1 MSEAIPVTLPAA
13 ESLLARSYQQWLAR
27 VAPDL
32 PASLRSAIELLLQA
46 VEAGHVCIRLAPEF
60 TADWDDLITAGND
73 WVGKP
78 GSYTPFVLDDS
89 ERFYLARYWH
99 HEERVAALLR
109 ARAMKM
115 VMPLDAEKLKTDLDG
130 LFEHDPE
137 DRQRLAALL
146 AQFKPL
152 TLVSGGPG
160 TGKTT
165 TVVKMLALL
174 QMQSLNG
181 PQENNNNCHPREG
194 GDPAT
199 LNAEALGPRLR
210 GGGKNIGPLRI
221 LLAAPTGKAAQRLTE
236 SIRTAKETLPLSAE
250 QKALIPEDAQTLHRL
265 LGAQGDTG
273 RFRHDQKN
281 PLACDLLLIDEASMI
296 DLALMHAV
304 LDALPADARLVLLGD
319 RDQLAS
325 VEAGSVFGDLCSS
338 QGCSQEL
345 RTALQS
351 YDVALSPHAP
361 ATALAD
367 CRVELTHSYRFAAGS
382 GIAQLASAAREGN
395 VDAFMGTLETH
406 PADLLATDV
415 QWHAASDA
423 DALRQA
429 LNSGYA
435 DFRRAALSGDA
446 AQAFAAFLGFRVLC
460 AHRKGWRGVEGLN
473 ALMEAARVETW
484 YAGRPVIVRENN
496 YALRLFNGD
505 IGICLPTPDGLR
517 VFFESGTADS
527 SAAQGK
533 NAGYRA
539 LAPGRLP
546 AHEAAW
552 AMTVHQA
559 QGSEFDAVMLVLPE
573 VMTAVLD
580 RPLIYTAVTR
590 ARKQF
595 SLHGAASVIAE
606 SLARLPQRESGLVE
620 KLL

>member
-1 MSEAIPVTLPAA
+1 MSMPTALPAA
-13 ESLLARSYQQWLAR
+13 SPITESILARSYQQWLAR
-27 VAPDL
+27 VAPDM
-32 PASLRSAIELLLQA
+32 PASLRSAIESLLQA
-46 VEAGHVCIRLAPEF
+46 VEAGHICIRLAPEF
-60 TADWDDLITAGND
+60 TADWDGLLDAGSSQSANE

-89 ERFYLARYWH
+89 GRFYLARYWH

-109 ARAMKM
+109 ARAIKM
-115 VMPLDAEKLKTDLDG
+115 VMPLDANKLKADLAA
-130 LFEHDPE
+130 LFADDPE

-165 TVVKMLALL
+165 TVMKMLALL
-174 QMQSLNG
+174 QAQ
-181 PQENNNNCHPREG
+181 H
-194 GDPAT
+194 
-199 LNAEALGPRLR
+199 AE
-210 GGGKNIGPLRI
+210 KPLRI

-236 SIRTAKETLPLSAE
+236 SIRNTKEKLPLSAE

-273 RFRHDQKN
+273 RFRHDSGN

-325 VEAGSVFGDLCSS
+325 VEAGSVFGDLCSA
-338 QGCSQEL
+338 QGCSTEL
-345 RTALQS
+345 RTALQP
-351 YDVALSPHAP
+351 YGVALSEKAP
-361 ATALAD
+361 TTQLAD
-367 CRVELTHSYRFAAGS
+367 CRVELTHSYRFAKDS
-382 GIAQLASAAREGN
+382 GIAQLATAAREGN
-395 VDAFMGTLETH
+395 ADAFIATIKAS

-415 QWHAASDA
+415 QWQPVSDS

-429 LNSGYA
+429 MQAGYA
-435 DFRRAALSGDA
+435 EFRRAASSGDA
-446 AQAFAAFLGFRVLC
+446 AQAFQAFLGFRVLC

-473 ALMEAARVETW
+473 ALMEAVRSETW
-484 YAGRPVIVRENN
+484 YPGRPVIVRENN

-517 VFFESGTADS
+517 VFFESS
-527 SAAQGK
+527 SSDG
-533 NAGYRA
+533 NGSSYRA
-539 LAPGRLP
+539 MAPGRLP
-546 AHEAAW
+546 AHESAW
-552 AMTVHQA
+552 AMTVHQS

-573 VMTAVLD
+573 MVTPVLD

-590 ARKQF
+590 AKKQF
-595 SLHGAASVIAE
+595 ALHGAAAVIAE

-620 KLL
+620 KLS